1 MIKKKK
7 KNVSQDHQLFGENS
21 HIKYRSQKKKVEKEM
36 GREERTQGSI
46 KNKNQGEKTQQ
57 CSSRD
62 KGECYIQEQKQHS
75 IKKRAFVKRQTNK
88 P

>member
-1 MIKKKK
+1 
-7 KNVSQDHQLFGENS
+7 
-21 HIKYRSQKKKVEKEM
+21 M